1 MWGWDHQCCTLFIA
15 LVHYKDAN
23 DFLQHEPFFL
33 VSDYMNHDKY
43 AVLVFLER
51 IFDKFKNLYPDIIIT
66 KKYLRSD
73 GAGQYL
79 NKSTQ
84 SVEWLWWKKKLSG
97 ILVPHHMEKVTVMD
111 LGGTWKLYI
120 REKTRARVIDLQT
133 CLELCFRNL
142 SQYQYYPLPNWNYW
156 KCKARSW

>member
-1 MWGWDHQCCTLFIA
+1 MLYTVYCFSS
-15 LVHYKDAN
+15 
-23 DFLQHEPFFL
+23 LQRCKWFSSTWTIFSCIWLYE
-33 VSDYMNHDKY
+33 SWQI
-43 AVLVFLER
+43 LEQ
-51 IFDKFKNLYPDIIIT
+51 IFDKFKNLYPDIITT

-84 SVEWLWWKKKLSG
+84 SVQWLWWKKKLSG

-133 CLELCFRNL
+133 CLELCLRNL
-142 SQYQYYPLPNWNYW
+142 SQYQYYPLPNWKYW
-156 KCKARSW
+156 KCKALSW